1 MMSRWQEAR
10 RAVIGRHS
18 AGVPPASRDGS
29 ILGMPEQVRLTASDK
44 ARKSGSHVTRRW
56 REMDSNP
63 RSPREDEPRKVRW
76 ILSQR
81 RIAKLRTTTDPL
93 VEEGGFELLGRRP
106 PGARFAR
113 HRGAGADA
121 SV

>member
-18 AGVPPASRDGS
+18 AGVPPPSRDGS

-56 REMDSNP
+56 REKDSNP
-63 RSPREDEPRKVRW
+63 RSPAREVT
-76 ILSQR
+76 
-81 RIAKLRTTTDPL
+81 LRDSL
-93 VEEGGFELLGRRP
+93 LIEEV
-106 PGARFAR
+106 RFA
-113 HRGAGADA
+113 ADSSLEA
-121 SV
+121 A